1 MNLATEVFGTV
12 VVVHTPDE
20 LALEQSEVFERSVLA
35 LERRRVVLDL
45 DGTERFDSR
54 GLEALLNAQDQVRAA
69 GGDVKIAVA
78 SPLNRKIL
86 EITRLDQQL
95 EVFESVVDAVRS
107 FR

>member
-1 MNLATEVFGTV
+1 MNLATEIFGTV
-12 VVVHTPDE
+12 VVVHTPEE
-20 LALEQSEVFERSVLA
+20 LGLEQSELFERNVA
-35 LERRRVVLDL
+35 TLERRRVVLDL

-54 GLEALLNAQDQVRAA
+54 GLEALLNVQDQARTG

-78 SPLNRKIL
+78 TPLNRKIL

-95 EVFESVVDAVRS
+95 EVYESVVDAVRS